1 MSDFFIKY
9 KNIAIHAEDSKKLGG
24 LRTPRC
30 KVIVMQKEDDFEL
43 LKVQNPYAQCKKIDL
58 TEQLY
63 SKNLKYNLPRNIREA
78 VLQLPEVKTL
88 LRDDKIDIILNG
100 EIE

>member
-9 KNIAIHAEDSKKLGG
+9 KNIAIHAEDSKKLSG

-43 LKVQNPYAQCKKIDL
+43 FRVQNPYAQCKKIDL
-58 TEQLY
+58 AEQLY
-63 SKNLKYNLPRNIREA
+63 GKNLKYTLPKYIREA
-78 VLQLPEVKTL
+78 VLELPEVKSL
-88 LRDDKIDIILNG
+88 LRDDKIDIILNDNL
-100 EIE
+100 